1 MKKAIYMIFIILMMG
16 CSHHTAK
23 TTQEIVNEMEQS
35 QPTIPTTT
43 SLRDS
48 ENFGDT
54 RSFKNVF
61 NIESLVYILKKYN
74 YRYKIV
80 CVDTRN
86 WTRNKREILKTRR
99 VIAKFGKNL
108 GRKAIIANLVYKTS
122 RKRDYV
128 RRVSQNLGRYY
139 NLDTQAPFL
148 IFYKKNG
155 RSYVPY
161 KIVPIASL
169 SKQRLKKSL
178 SLLTNAINSGQSSK
192 KVYASLERITEN
204 MYASN

>member
-1 MKKAIYMIFIILMMG
+1 MMG
-16 CSHHTAK
+16 CSHHT
-23 TTQEIVNEMEQS
+23 
-35 QPTIPTTT
+35 P
-43 SLRDS
+43 R
-48 ENFGDT
+48 ENNIYSDT

-61 NIESLVYILKKYN
+61 NVESLVYILKKYN

-86 WTRNKREILKTRR
+86 WTKNKREILKTRR
-99 VIAKFGKNL
+99 VIAKFGKKL

-122 RKRDYV
+122 RKRDYI
-128 RRVSQNLGRYY
+128 RKVSQNLDRYY

-148 IFYKKNG
+148 IFYKGNG
-155 RSYVPY
+155 RKYIPY

-169 SKQRLKKSL
+169 SKQQLKKSL
-178 SLLTNAINSGQSSK
+178 SRLTNAINSGQSSK
-192 KVYASLERITEN
+192 RVYASLERITEN